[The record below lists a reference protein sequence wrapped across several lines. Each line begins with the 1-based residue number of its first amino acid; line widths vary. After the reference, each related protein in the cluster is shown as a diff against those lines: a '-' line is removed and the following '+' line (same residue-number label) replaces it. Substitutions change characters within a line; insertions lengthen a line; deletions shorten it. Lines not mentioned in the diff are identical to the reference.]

1 MTPLA
6 RGAEIHPGGVV
17 GPRRRRVAV
26 VLLADVTADAVL
38 VPLLDRVGVPCVG
51 PDDVDVVEPLP
62 SQHIP
67 GRGQDDDAPAI
78 DGGQVVLNP
87 AVAERVV
94 DAVLDGLAGERRLG
108 DVERA
113 VRRPQAIRLAVQRQP
128 RLGEVAQGG
137 LGPGRLDHPAVAAA
151 LPGLVL
157 VAVTGRAGRG
167 ADGDGLATDRAGSR
181 ADRGGP
187 RALRPDRS
195 WSSTAR
201 ARPRRGTPVVTWAE
215 PVKTGRILRVGGTS
229 VNPSDPAFVIRPMT
243 HVTDCLAHWRAED

>member
-1 MTPLA
+1 MLLVDGSSRVGRTMAVVPPLRRIGGRRPGDVRAPRPMTPLA

-38 VPLLDRVGVPCVG
+38 VPLLDRVGVLFVG

-67 GRGQDDDAPAI
+67 GRGQDDDAPAV

-128 RLGEVAQGG
+128 RLREVAQGG

-167 ADGDGLATDRAGSR
+167 ADGDGLAIDRAGSR

-195 WSSTAR
+195 GPAQREHAR
-201 ARPRRGTPVVTWAE
+201 DEGHR
-215 PVKTGRILRVGGTS
+215 S
-229 VNPSDPAFVIRPMT
+229 
-243 HVTDCLAHWRAED
+243 